1 MMTRHASRP
10 IDWFPVLIR
19 PGWIDHEW
27 KGWLPDWL
35 AGRQA
40 GNEMWDLG
48 IVLPSH
54 FGNSQA
60 AATTTTTASSIVV
73 AVAPGIKLGVLA
85 LFHFLSSSPMLFMSF
100 QMINHIIWVVKK
112 AIAFHF

>member
-1 MMTRHASRP
+1 MNGK
-10 IDWFPVLIR
+10 VGCLI
-19 PGWIDHEW
+19 GWQ
-27 KGWLPDWL
+27 

-60 AATTTTTASSIVV
+60 TATTTTASSIVV

-85 LFHFLSSSPMLFMSF
+85 LFPFLSSSPMLFMFF

>member
-1 MMTRHASRP
+1 MNGK
-10 IDWFPVLIR
+10 VGCLI
-19 PGWIDHEW
+19 GWQ
-27 KGWLPDWL
+27 

-60 AATTTTTASSIVV
+60 TTTTTTASSIVV

-85 LFHFLSSSPMLFMSF
+85 LFHFLSSSPMLFMFF